1 MRIGVLSDT
10 HINDAE
16 MLPHQVRML
25 PHQVAEIFS
34 GVDLI
39 LHAGDICDP
48 SVLDRL
54 EGIAPV
60 LAAEGDDDHF
70 DAPDERVKYKHILE
84 IEGLTIWLS
93 HDFPLKWWGWVYDSA
108 FDRQLMEALKPYGAT
123 APHVIVFGHS
133 HRAIIRHAP
142 NLLLVNPGSPTL
154 PKHENRLGTVSVITI
169 TSGVATAEM
178 VELEEQTQPKP
189 EGSTL

>member
-1 MRIGVLSDT
+1 MRIGLLSDT
-10 HINDAE
+10 HIAHATS
-16 MLPHQVRML
+16 LPHQLEEV
-25 PHQVAEIFS
+25 FS

-39 LHAGDICDP
+39 LHAGDIFDP

-54 EGIAPV
+54 QAIAPV

-70 DAPDERVKYKHILE
+70 DTPDERVKDRHILE

-93 HDFPLKWWGWVYDSA
+93 HDFPLKWWGWVYNSE
-108 FDRQLMEALKPYGAT
+108 FDGELMEALEPYGAT

-133 HRAIIRHAP
+133 HRAIVRHAP

-154 PKHENRLGTVSVITI
+154 PKHESRLGTVSVITI
-169 TSGVATAEM
+169 NSGVATAEM
-178 VELEEQTQPKP
+178 VELEEQTQPKS
-189 EGSTL
+189 EGSAL

>member
-1 MRIGVLSDT
+1 MLIGLLSDT
-10 HINDAE
+10 HVPDAVLG
-16 MLPHQVRML
+16 LPSELNKAFQD
-25 PHQVAEIFS
+25 
-34 GVDLI
+34 VDLI
-39 LHAGDICDP
+39 LHAGDIFNP

-54 EGIAPV
+54 EAIAPV
-60 LAAEGDDDHF
+60 LAATGDDDRF
-70 DAPDERVKYKHILE
+70 YTLDKRVKDSHILR

-108 FDRQLMEALKPYGAT
+108 FDGKLVEALKPYGAT

-133 HRAIIRHAP
+133 HRTIIRHAP
-142 NLLLVNPGSPTL
+142 NLLLINPGSPTL

>member
-10 HINDAE
+10 HIYNAT
-16 MLPHQVRML
+16 MLPHQVE
-25 PHQVAEIFS
+25 EIFS

-48 SVLDRL
+48 SVLDLL

-60 LAAEGDDDHF
+60 LVAEGDDDHF
-70 DAPDERVKYKHILE
+70 DAPDERVKDRHILE

-93 HDFPLKWWGWVYDSA
+93 HDFPLKWWNWVYSSE
-108 FDRQLMEALKPYGAT
+108 FDEILVEAIEQYGAT
-123 APHVIVFGHS
+123 APHVIIFGHS
-133 HRAIIRHAP
+133 HWAIVRHAP

-169 TSGVATAEM
+169 TSGVATAEL
-178 VELEEQTQPKP
+178 VELEGQTQPKS
-189 EGSTL
+189 EGPTL